1 MPDHNHQDQDRFVLI
16 LPQALTARVKLM
28 RDFLM
33 PGKPI
38 AYTCHKVLDER
49 YAQMVSEMQSKDEV
63 K

>member
-1 MPDHNHQDQDRFVLI
+1 MPDHNHEPQDRFMLI

-28 RDFLM
+28 RDLM
-33 PGKPI
+33 WPDKPI

-49 YAQMVSEMQSKDEV
+49 YAQMVSDMQTKDEV